1 MQQSDLEKLIM
12 FKDRPV
18 KEALDFVWA
27 HVPPE
32 QLEEEM
38 NQRFRD
44 ADMNT
49 RISIE
54 VHRQ

>member
-18 KEALDFVWA
+18 KEALDFIWA
-27 HVPPE
+27 HVIPE
-32 QLEEEM
+32 QLEREM
-38 NQRFRD
+38 NQRYRD

>member
-1 MQQSDLEKLIM
+1 MQQEYLEKLIM
-12 FKDRPV
+12 FKDRQV

-38 NQRFRD
+38 NKRYRN
-44 ADMNT
+44 ADLNT